1 MMNCKQIIQ
10 AMGFSYREAGKNT
23 LHVTTPIRFYDGEPI
38 GFYLIQEGDE
48 VTLTDDADT
57 LFKFIK
63 DGYAMEHRWNK
74 INDLICQH
82 NLYNKNGEI
91 HTKTKRKHVWV
102 SVGDF
107 IDLAQSITQYEA
119 SMKPSDHTLLFV
131 SQVEKELRSRGGDI
145 IKNPSITGGS
155 NKDYTFNFQ
164 QNGIYIDAITPH
176 QNATGSE
183 LRKLIDVQ
191 LKHPSIDVL
200 IVINDQTATLKKI
213 EEEILILNNLASV
226 TKFTDF
232 VATRH

>member
-10 AMGFSYREAGKNT
+10 AMGFSYREAGNNT

-38 GFYLIQEGDE
+38 GFYLIQEGEE

-74 INDLICQH
+74 INDIIYAH
-82 NLYNKNGEI
+82 NLNNKNGEI
-91 HTKTKRKHVWV
+91 HTKTKSELVWV
-102 SVGDF
+102 SVGNF
-107 IDLAQSITQYEA
+107 IDLAQSIAQYEA
-119 SMKPSDHTLLFV
+119 GMKPSDSTLLFV
-131 SQVEKELRSRGGDI
+131 SQVEKELKSRGDI
-145 IKNPSITGGS
+145 IKNPSVTGGS

-164 QNGIYIDAITPH
+164 QNGMYIDAITPH

-191 LKHPSIDVL
+191 LKYPSIEVL
-200 IVINDQTATLKKI
+200 IVINDQKATLKKV

-232 VATRH
+232 VAIRH